1 MLRRFATGVF
11 PGACLLLL
19 GLVVPRGY
27 AGQSTTP
34 EFLQHPHLS
43 GTRGGNLVASINS
56 DPRTFNR
63 LLTTHKDSTIITER
77 LSADLVHLNRV
88 TYHIEPSLASSW
100 DLSKDD
106 RSYTLHLRK
115 GLRFS
120 DGTPLTV
127 DDVLFSFQVALDP
140 KIASPFAELLRVD
153 GALPV
158 ITKADA
164 HTVQITFPRPVGT
177 GLRALAALSILPKHR
192 LLKPYQEGKLPT
204 AWGPSV
210 SPQEVVGMGPFR
222 LKEYQPGA
230 KIVLERNPYYWKKD
244 KSGQTL
250 PYLDTLTFLIIPD
263 RNTEALRFQAGELDL
278 LDTVDAENFAG
289 MRRRTGGFKIQDLGP
304 GLEMEF
310 FWFNLNRGANKAGKP
325 YVDSE
330 KRALFEKAEFRR
342 AVSTAIDR
350 QGMARS
356 LLLGL
361 GAPQYGPVSPGNKL
375 WHHPQLPRT
384 DFDTGRAKDMLLR
397 LGLRDGNGDGVLE
410 FGAGRPLEI
419 MLFTTRGN
427 VRREKTAQII
437 KDNLAKIG
445 IRIEIQT
452 LDIGDLYQ
460 RVVQSFDYEAMLFG
474 FIPTDVEPDILTD
487 LWYSHGSNHF
497 WCPKQAKPHT
507 TWEAEID
514 DLTSRMVRS
523 PDATA
528 RKKIFHEIQETWV
541 REMPAIFTVSRHVLS
556 GWKSRV
562 GNLRPSILPGGLL
575 WNAEELTLQ
584 K

>member
-1 MLRRFATGVF
+1 MYRRFATGAF

-19 GLVVPRGY
+19 GLIVPPCN
-27 AGQSTTP
+27 AAQSTTP
-34 EFLQHPHLS
+34 EFLQHANLS

-63 LLTTHKDSTIITER
+63 LLSSHKDSTIITER
-77 LSADLVHLNRV
+77 LAADLVHLNRV
-88 TYHIEPSLASSW
+88 TYQLEPSLASSW
-100 DLSKDD
+100 DLSKDG
-106 RSYTLHLRK
+106 RTYTLHLRK

-120 DGTPLTV
+120 DGAPLTS
-127 DDVLFSFQVALDP
+127 DDVLFSLQVALDL
-140 KIASPFAELLRVD
+140 KNASPFYEQLRVD
-153 GALPV
+153 GTPPA
-158 ITKADA
+158 IAKDDA
-164 HTVQITFPRPVGT
+164 HTVRITFPRPVGT
-177 GLRALAALSILPKHR
+177 GLRALASMSILPKHR
-192 LLKPYQEGKLPT
+192 LQKPYQEGNLST

-222 LKEYQPGA
+222 LKEYQVGA
-230 KIVLERNPYYWKKD
+230 KIILERNPHYWKKD

-263 RNTEALRFQAGELDL
+263 RNAEALRFQAGEVDL

-289 MRRRTGGFKIQDLGP
+289 MRRRSGGFTIQDLGP

-310 FWFNLNRGANKAGKP
+310 FWFNLNRGSNKAGKP
-325 YVDSE
+325 YVDPD

-350 QGMARS
+350 PGMARS

-384 DFDTGRAKDMLLR
+384 DFDTGRAKDMLLK

-410 FGAGRPLEI
+410 FGAGRPLEFL
-419 MLFTTRGN
+419 LFTTRGN
-427 VRREKTAQII
+427 PRREKTAQIV
-437 KDNLAKIG
+437 KDNLSNIG
-445 IRIEIQT
+445 IRVEIQT

-497 WCPKQAKPHT
+497 WCPKQTKPHT
-507 TWEAEID
+507 SWEAEID
-514 DLTSRMVRS
+514 ALTSRMVRS
-523 PDATA
+523 PDAAA
-528 RKKIFHEIQETWV
+528 RKKIFHEIQEIWV
-541 REMPAIFTVSRHVLS
+541 GQMPAIFTVSRHVLA

-562 GNLRPSILPGGLL
+562 GNLRPSILPAGLL
-575 WNAEELTLQ
+575 WNAEEITVQ